1 VGGFD
6 EDERYG
12 ECNNGA
18 EVLARRRSEASMTL
32 ISLVSLGALL
42 VLIGVVY
49 MAAQPLWRGR
59 LSGGRRLRS
68 GKPSDTLE
76 PQRPARGFGIGS
88 NWSGLAL
95 VAVGAV
101 LLLAAVAF

>member
-1 VGGFD
+1 MNATANAIMAPKSWFV
-6 EDERYG
+6 
-12 ECNNGA
+12 
-18 EVLARRRSEASMTL
+18 VEASMTL

-76 PQRPARGFGIGS
+76 PQRPASGFGIKS
-88 NWSGLAL
+88 NWPGLAMFAL
-95 VAVGAV
+95 GAAFLLAGAV
-101 LLLAAVAF
+101 I